1 MRYNGLAF
9 SQNFIHGR
17 HFIMKGAIRNAAII
31 AAVVLVVLIIGIIL
45 AAIFH
50 VLLDVLYIF
59 LMLLA
64 ALMVVGTLLQV
75 LSIISLMRTIS
86 TVREEVKPLL
96 ASVQETVGIVK
107 DTAQTASHSVKTVS
121 TVAQLTGEIALA
133 PSVRTVAAVVAGQG
147 MLRVFFGKGQTRT
160 RSEKR
165 RKEQLKA
172 IEAVHRLHPDAITA
186 GALGGVTVEEEVN
199 NGAYG
204 VSR

>member
-1 MRYNGLAF
+1 
-9 SQNFIHGR
+9 
-17 HFIMKGAIRNAAII
+17 MKGAIRKAVITAV
-31 AAVVLVVLIIGIIL
+31 VVLVVLIIGIIL

-64 ALMVVGTLLQV
+64 AFLVVGTLLQV
-75 LSIISLMRTIS
+75 LSLLELIRTI
-86 TVREEVKPLL
+86 TMVRDELKPLL

-121 TVAQLTGEIALA
+121 NAAQLTGEIAVA
-133 PSVRTVAAVVAGQG
+133 PSVRAVAVVVAGQE
-147 MLRVFFGKGQTRT
+147 MLRVFLGRGRTRT

-172 IEAVHRLHPDAITA
+172 LEAVNRSHPDAITA
-186 GALGGVTVEEEVN
+186 GALGGVTVREEASN
-199 NGAYG
+199 DAYG
-204 VSR
+204 ISR